1 MATFFFFAQDYD
13 SHPSTSRPLAL
24 IGTNT
29 KAPAKI
35 GGCPTS
41 TCDSGC
47 QTADVSTGTGEFT
60 VDCEKFTD
68 ALYIYL
74 GNQDHLPG
82 SS

>member
-1 MATFFFFAQDYD
+1 MI
-13 SHPSTSRPLAL
+13 HIPSTSRPLAL
-24 IGTNT
+24 IGTST

-47 QTADVSTGTGEFT
+47 RTADLSTGTDEFT
-60 VDCEKFTD
+60 VDCAKCTD
-68 ALYIYL
+68 ALYICL
-74 GNQDHLPG
+74 GNQDHLRG